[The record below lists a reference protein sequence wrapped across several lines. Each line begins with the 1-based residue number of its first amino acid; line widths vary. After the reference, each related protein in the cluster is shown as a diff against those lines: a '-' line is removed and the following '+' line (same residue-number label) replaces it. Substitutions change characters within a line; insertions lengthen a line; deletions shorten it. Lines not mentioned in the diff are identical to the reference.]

1 MHENENEQK
10 QTPNTKIVTENAFP
24 NMLITI
30 LYIGMPLIA
39 RHMGSWVAKRMWET
53 IL

>member
-1 MHENENEQK
+1 MNQNENEQK
-10 QTPNTKIVTENAFP
+10 QTPSTKVMTEKTFP

-39 RHMGSWVAKRMWET
+39 RHMGSWVAKTMWET